1 MKLEIKVP
9 FAVFRCTSVWNGI
22 FDFLFELKQR
32 FHYISWRNWLPNA
45 HFTLQYY
52 IESVTISAM
61 AYEVVILVHFHA
73 AKTLDNL
80 LNLQR
85 LQFQL
90 LEEPSVLKVF
100 IEYFELACTPTIVFF
115 V

>member
-1 MKLEIKVP
+1 
-9 FAVFRCTSVWNGI
+9 
-22 FDFLFELKQR
+22 
-32 FHYISWRNWLPNA
+32 
-45 HFTLQYY
+45 
-52 IESVTISAM
+52 M